1 MAIITPDPLTAKLRV
16 LLTCTVVNMAVW
28 AISGAVFASTNN
40 MEIVEMEII
49 APIPIL
55 LNIQVMMLKAQ
66 NLLKYYLNSDFPS
79 FGLTSI

>member
-1 MAIITPDPLTAKLRV
+1 
-16 LLTCTVVNMAVW
+16 MAVW

-55 LNIQVMMLKAQ
+55 LKIQAMMLKAK
-66 NLLKYYLNSDFPS
+66 NLLKYYLN
-79 FGLTSI
+79 